1 MRASQIT
8 SLLAIGALA
17 HLLLASE
24 PDAAS
29 WGPSDYQSAASAFAA
44 SSGGLHHAVAYLRSA
59 AGLEGGSDPNRWLS
73 FGRALAA
80 LAAADPPYELDRAT
94 VQAWVSEAL
103 SSATRVLGTRCHPGE
118 SASGFRE
125 CQGRQVLARDVL
137 AELIVHC
144 DGALSGLC
152 PEQYLAPLR
161 SSELPAWPS
170 AVHEARAAE
179 EEDSEQL
186 PCDIARR
193 SWPDLTA
200 DAFEKGFNQ
209 PGIPVI
215 VSGLTAAWP
224 AAAWAEEEGSTD
236 VSHRAGQSLA
246 RSLMRRAYALPPY
259 ARANPASF
267 FGVRPFAH
275 GETLDN
281 QCSWLCN
288 RRHHL

>member
-1 MRASQIT
+1 M
-8 SLLAIGALA
+8 
-17 HLLLASE
+17 
-24 PDAAS
+24 
-29 WGPSDYQSAASAFAA
+29 
-44 SSGGLHHAVAYLRSA
+44 
-59 AGLEGGSDPNRWLS
+59 
-73 FGRALAA
+73 
-80 LAAADPPYELDRAT
+80 
-94 VQAWVSEAL
+94 
-103 SSATRVLGTRCHPGE
+103 
-118 SASGFRE
+118 
-125 CQGRQVLARDVL
+125 
-137 AELIVHC
+137 
-144 DGALSGLC
+144 
-152 PEQYLAPLR
+152 
-161 SSELPAWPS
+161 SELPAWPS

-179 EEDSEQL
+179 EGDSEQL

-288 RRHHL
+288 RRHPLW